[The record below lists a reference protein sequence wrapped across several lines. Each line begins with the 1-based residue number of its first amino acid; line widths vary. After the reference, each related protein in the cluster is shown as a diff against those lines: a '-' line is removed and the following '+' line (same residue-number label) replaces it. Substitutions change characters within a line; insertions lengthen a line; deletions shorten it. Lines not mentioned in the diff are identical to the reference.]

1 VSYAVIVVAGGL
13 STSPL
18 SPGASSDSDRAFLG
32 HPVGL
37 GYIAFTEAWERFS
50 YYGMQ
55 TLLVLY
61 MTRQLLLPGHIENI
75 AGFGW
80 FRRMV
85 ENAYNGGEPMT
96 VLALSSAVF
105 GVYTSFVYL
114 TPIAGGFIADRWLGR
129 TKTITIG
136 ALLMTAGHF
145 LMAFDVSFLL
155 ALLCLLLGV
164 GCFKGNLA
172 SQVGAL
178 YKPEDL
184 RRADAFQIYYL
195 FINAAVI
202 VSPLVC
208 GTLGEKVGW
217 HYGFGAAG
225 VGMVIGLAIYL
236 GGRKWLPPETV
247 RSAGQAR
254 VARPPLKRDEKLAV
268 TILILLLP
276 VLAIGAVGNQQIF
289 NAYMVWVPE
298 HVNLVFFGKTM
309 PTTWLVTL
317 DAVVSV
323 SFLVGSVAFW
333 RLWAKRFKEPSE
345 ITKITLG
352 LALSAVGAL
361 CLAMAAVISAS
372 GGKAGIGWVLAFEVF
387 NSAGFA
393 NVFPVGL
400 AMYARVA
407 PAPVAGT
414 IMGIYYLH
422 LFACNNFVGWL
433 GGLVEKM
440 SGTNFWLL
448 HAALIG
454 GASLVMLLTGRF
466 AGRLMNP
473 TGAARPGS

>member
-1 VSYAVIVVAGGL
+1 
-13 STSPL
+13 
-18 SPGASSDSDRAFLG
+18 
-32 HPVGL
+32 
-37 GYIAFTEAWERFS
+37 
-50 YYGMQ
+50 MQ

-61 MTRQLLLPGHIENI
+61 MTKQLLLPGHVEKI

-80 FRRMV
+80 FRGMV
-85 ENAYNGGEPMT
+85 EATYNRGETMT

-105 GVYTSFVYL
+105 GLYTSLVYL

-129 TKTITIG
+129 TRTITIG

-178 YKPEDL
+178 YRPEDL

-195 FINAAVI
+195 FINGAVI
-202 VSPLVC
+202 VSPLIC

-225 VGMVIGLAIYL
+225 VGMVVGLAIYL
-236 GGRKWLPPETV
+236 WGRKWLPPEETAT
-247 RSAGQAR
+247 SPATAATPKPGLAR
-254 VARPPLKRDEKLAV
+254 EERIQVA
-268 TILILLLP
+268 ILLLLLP

-289 NAYMVWVPE
+289 NAYMVWVPD
-298 HVNLVFFGKTM
+298 HVSLEFSGRTM

-323 SFLVGSVAFW
+323 SFLFGAVAFW

-345 ITKITLG
+345 ITKITIG

-361 CLAMAAVISAS
+361 CLVGAAVGSAT
-372 GGKAGIGWVLAFEVF
+372 GAKASIGWVLAFEFF

-400 AMYARVA
+400 ALYARVA
-407 PAPVAGT
+407 PRAVAGT

-454 GASLVMLLTGRF
+454 GACVVMLLTGRL
-466 AGRLMNP
+466 AGRLLD
-473 TGAARPGS
+473 PGSRK